1 MKFTLSAV
9 VVLALAASQAAAVV
23 PIPVKECTHSYVV
36 EPGTPSCEAFATKFG
51 ITFADLLKWNDKLR
65 PDCLNLDVGYPLCV
79 SVTKGDC
86 CLKEN
91 PKGAIVPQDGAPAQP
106 NLWDPAPY
114 TKGPAATATGVTPPA
129 ATTLPS
135 AGNGTVTIPTAK
147 PSTPAAGTSAGAA
160 ATTSAAAGATP
171 SVKTDT
177 KNSGAASN
185 KNSIILGAAGLLLS
199 AVYML

>member
-1 MKFTLSAV
+1 MFLKPLCPDNLYLSQ
-9 VVLALAASQAAAVV
+9 LA
-23 PIPVKECTHSYVV
+23 
-36 EPGTPSCEAFATKFG
+36 GTPDCVAFATKFG
-51 ITFADLLKWNDKLR
+51 ITFDDLLKWNTKLR
-65 PDCLNLDVGYPLCV
+65 TDCANLDVGYPLCV

-91 PKGAIVPQDGAPAQP
+91 PKGAVVPQPGVPAQP

-114 TKGPAATATGVTPPA
+114 TKGPAATSTGVTPPA
-129 ATTLPS
+129 VTTPPA
-135 AGNGTVTIPTAK
+135 AGNGTVT
-147 PSTPAAGTSAGAA
+147 TPAAAKPTTSAGA
-160 ATTSAAAGATP
+160 TTSNAAGATP

-185 KNSIILGAAGLLLS
+185 KNSIVLGAAGLLLS

>member
-1 MKFTLSAV
+1 MKFTLSA

-23 PIPVKECTHSYVV
+23 PVPVKECTHSYVV
-36 EPGTPSCEAFATKFG
+36 EPGTPGCEAFATKFG

-65 PDCLNLDVGYPLCV
+65 ADCANLDVGEPLCV

-86 CLKEN
+86 CLNEN
-91 PKGAIVPQDGAPAQP
+91 PKGALVPQDGTPAQP

-114 TKGPAATATGVTPPA
+114 TKGPAATATSTTSPA
-129 ATTLPS
+129 VTTLPA
-135 AGNGTVTIPTAK
+135 AGNGTVTTPAATK
-147 PSTPAAGTSAGAA
+147 PSTTAAAGTSAGA

-185 KNSIILGAAGLLLS
+185 KNTIILGAAGLLLS

>member
-1 MKFTLSAV
+1 MKFTLSA

-23 PIPVKECTHSYVV
+23 PVPVKECTHSYVV
-36 EPGTPSCEAFATKFG
+36 EPGTPDCGAFAAKFG

-65 PDCLNLDVGYPLCV
+65 PDCANLDVGEPLCV
-79 SVTKGDC
+79 SITKGDGP
-86 CLKEN
+86 LNEN
-91 PKGAIVPQDGAPAQP
+91 PKGALVPQPGVPPQG

-114 TKGPAATATGVTPPA
+114 TKGPAATSTGATPPA
-129 ATTLPS
+129 
-135 AGNGTVTIPTAK
+135 VT
-147 PSTPAAGTSAGAA
+147 TPAAGTATTPAANKPTTSAAG
-160 ATTSAAAGATP
+160 ATTSGAAGATP

-185 KNSIILGAAGLLLS
+185 KNSIVLGAAGLLLS

>member
-9 VVLALAASQAAAVV
+9 VLALAATQVAAVV
-23 PIPVKECTHSYVV
+23 PIPVPECTHSYVV
-36 EPGTPSCEAFATKFG
+36 EPGTPDCVAFATKFG
-51 ITFADLLKWNDKLR
+51 ITFDDLLKWNQKLR
-65 PDCLNLDVGYPLCV
+65 ADCANLDVGEPLCV

-91 PKGAIVPQDGAPAQP
+91 PKGAVVPQPGVPPQG

-114 TKGPAATATGVTPPA
+114 TKGPAATSTGVAPPA
-129 ATTLPS
+129 VTTPA
-135 AGNGTVTIPTAK
+135 AGNGTVT
-147 PSTPAAGTSAGAA
+147 TPAANKPTTTAV
-160 ATTSAAAGATP
+160 ATTSSAAGATP

-185 KNSIILGAAGLLLS
+185 KNTIVLGAAGLLLS

>member
-1 MKFTLSAV
+1 MKFTLSA

-23 PIPVKECTHSYVV
+23 PVPVKECTHSYVV
-36 EPGTPSCEAFATKFG
+36 EPGTPDCVAFATKFG

-65 PDCLNLDVGYPLCV
+65 PDCANLDVGEPLCV
-79 SVTKGDC
+79 SITKGDGP
-86 CLKEN
+86 LNEN
-91 PKGAIVPQDGAPAQP
+91 PKGAQVPQPGVPPQG

-114 TKGPAATATGVTPPA
+114 TKGPAGTSTGAPPA
-129 ATTLPS
+129 ATT
-135 AGNGTVTIPTAK
+135 
-147 PSTPAAGTSAGAA
+147 PAAGTATTPAANKPTTSAAG
-160 ATTSAAAGATP
+160 ATTSGAAGATP

-185 KNSIILGAAGLLLS
+185 KNSIVLGAAGLLLS